1 MKFLAMLLAAAFLI
15 VANIIVAAF
24 FVKLG
29 WNLFAVPMLGAP
41 VMGWL
46 PAFGFGILTNAF
58 RQNITVSK

>member
-1 MKFLAMLLAAAFLI
+1 MKALGWLFTVVFLI
-15 VANIIVAAF
+15 AANIIVAAF

-29 WNLFAVPMLGAP
+29 WNLFAVPMFGAP